1 MKTFSFIGAL
11 EISTDEVRF
20 AVSRYSFTTNSM
32 MFVHKSRLEGTWIE
46 NDKLIKRDII
56 TNFVD
61 TSIKEFESKFRTT
74 LDEISLVI
82 PDFAI
87 RSIRT
92 SQNESLTSPKLF
104 ETADKNHLKNKLEN
118 RLTNDYEKVISI
130 QSYKYLVNGKPYDSK
145 TKVSGLL
152 FEGIFFVS
160 LAPRELVND
169 HASIIEA
176 CGKKVGKIKS
186 TSMSQSHILIDNNNT
201 PTNIIVNWA
210 NNKIIISCYINN
222 ILVDVKEWS
231 CGLNKIIA
239 DITNRF
245 GGVKDKFI
253 RNYMFKI
260 LNLNK
265 FSELDD
271 EIILRREF
279 EGHKIECSAKTLKQY
294 ILLKLNFYIREIDAI
309 IKTILHNKP
318 DFRIHHIGK
327 IAKFANYDQIL
338 KANSVYKNNIQI
350 SKFDVFGAP
359 ENWIQVLVGMIC
371 YKVKCDVNARNREI
385 ERQKM
390 LARSMQQNVPVMNGN
405 QFVPRQPMP
414 QQGYAPNYQN
424 VQMIQKGY
432 IK

>member
-1 MKTFSFIGAL
+1 
-11 EISTDEVRF
+11 
-20 AVSRYSFTTNSM
+20 
-32 MFVHKSRLEGTWIE
+32 VHKSRLEGTWIE

-201 PTNIIVNWA
+201 PN
-210 NNKIIISCYINN
+210 
-222 ILVDVKEWS
+222 
-231 CGLNKIIA
+231 
-239 DITNRF
+239 
-245 GGVKDKFI
+245 
-253 RNYMFKI
+253 
-260 LNLNK
+260 
-265 FSELDD
+265 
-271 EIILRREF
+271 
-279 EGHKIECSAKTLKQY
+279 
-294 ILLKLNFYIREIDAI
+294 
-309 IKTILHNKP
+309 
-318 DFRIHHIGK
+318 
-327 IAKFANYDQIL
+327 
-338 KANSVYKNNIQI
+338 
-350 SKFDVFGAP
+350 
-359 ENWIQVLVGMIC
+359 
-371 YKVKCDVNARNREI
+371 
-385 ERQKM
+385 
-390 LARSMQQNVPVMNGN
+390 
-405 QFVPRQPMP
+405 
-414 QQGYAPNYQN
+414 
-424 VQMIQKGY
+424 
-432 IK
+432 